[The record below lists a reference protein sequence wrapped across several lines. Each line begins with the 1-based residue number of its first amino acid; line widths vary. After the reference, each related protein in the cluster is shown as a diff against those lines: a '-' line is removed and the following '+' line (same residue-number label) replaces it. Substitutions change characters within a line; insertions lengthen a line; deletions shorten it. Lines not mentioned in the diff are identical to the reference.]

1 MESYSVEAILTATD
15 RNFSRAMRNAS
26 QAAQKADSA
35 IGKASGGT
43 SKFSTEADKA
53 SRSSRTMNVS
63 AMGILKAVGA
73 YKVASAAVGL
83 VKNSVGSA
91 IQRVDT
97 LNNSARTFENMGFGK
112 GETSKAMEAL
122 KKSIQG
128 LPTPLDAAVRGLQLL
143 SASTGDIGKS
153 QQIFEALNNGIL
165 GFGGSAEQVDNAV
178 RQLSQ
183 SFSNGKVDAETWN
196 SLIDAGMGPALNA
209 LAKTMNMTTGEMKE
223 GLSKGTVSVEQFQDS
238 LIELNKNGGGG
249 LSSLQKI
256 AQDST
261 KGISTSIANMKT
273 AVSRGVANVVT
284 GIDKALAKTD
294 LKSISNV
301 INQVGSAME
310 AGLNKLVEKIPD
322 IVNFIGQLIDKIKEF
337 APVIVPLIAWFAAFS
352 VVISIQ
358 SKINAVTKA
367 FKAWKAATE
376 GVTLAQKLLN
386 AAMAMNWVGIIIA
399 AIAALVAGFI
409 YLWNTNEDFRN
420 FWIGLWDSITE
431 AVSKAVDWIKK
442 AWDNTVKWF
451 SDTWQSIKDGANGLW
466 DGITGT
472 VQGAVDSVKNAWNS
486 ITEFFS
492 NLWNGVT
499 TTSTNTWGT
508 IVSSVTGAWEQVKA
522 VFAGFIEFLNPIFQP
537 MIEFFSGLWEQVKT
551 IFTAAWEVIKT
562 IVMGPVLLII
572 DLITGNFNQF
582 KEDFAML
589 WQTLAT
595 AIQTIVQT
603 FVNIVVGF
611 YKSFFQTVVN
621 IWNAIVD
628 GVKSL
633 WSSFTTWVV
642 DTTKTIVV
650 GIVNGWNSFKQG
662 TIDLWNATVQWIK
675 DTWNNFKQWIKTTVD
690 NLVNGVKQGWENLK
704 QGTVDIFNGLVN
716 GAKQAWQKL
725 KDSVDN
731 VVQSVRDIFDTLR
744 NIDLLDIGRTIID
757 GFVKGLKSAWEAGMK
772 FISGIGDWIREHKGP
787 IRVDRKL
794 LIPAGNA
801 IMGGLNKGL
810 NNSFKTVQ
818 NSVLGMNDFLA
829 NAINAG
835 GSVNIGAN
843 IRNANNSIGGTIAH
857 EVNLN
862 KGKQPAQINI
872 RLGKQEFKAFVE
884 DISQAQG
891 WEAATNNLY

>member
-284 GIDKALAKTD
+284 GIDKALAQTN

-301 INQVGSAME
+301 INQVGSSIE
-310 AGLNKLVEKIPD
+310 AGLNKFVEKIPG
-322 IVNFIGQLIDKIKEF
+322 IINFITRLVEVIKTL
-337 APVIVPLIAWFAAFS
+337 APVIVSAAAGFAAFS

-409 YLWNTNEDFRN
+409 YLWKTNEGFRN
-420 FWIGLWDSITE
+420 
-431 AVSKAVDWIKK
+431 AVTQI
-442 AWDNTVKWF
+442 
-451 SDTWQSIKDGANGLW
+451 WQSILDFIQPIIETISNIIQTVFGALSEWWNENQNTILSIVQTVWGVIQATFEAVVMVIQLLVTTFLAQMQSAWAVWSNVVSAIVQVAWALISNIFGGTLKNILSVVTAVINQIKLVIDTVMKVIQNVIKVILSAIKGDWKGVLDGIMGIVSAFG
-466 DGITGT
+466 DFITGT
-472 VQGAVDSVKNAWNS
+472 FDN
-486 ITEFFS
+486 
-492 NLWNGVT
+492 
-499 TTSTNTWGT
+499 
-508 IVSSVTGAWEQVKA
+508 
-522 VFAGFIEFLNPIFQP
+522 
-537 MIEFFSGLWEQVKT
+537 
-551 IFTAAWEVIKT
+551 
-562 IVMGPVLLII
+562 VMGLAK
-572 DLITGNFNQF
+572 DLIKNGIDTI
-582 KEDFAML
+582 KEIF
-589 WQTLAT
+589 
-595 AIQTIVQT
+595 
-603 FVNIVVGF
+603 
-611 YKSFFQTVVN
+611 
-621 IWNAIVD
+621 
-628 GVKSL
+628 KSL
-633 WSSFTTWVV
+633 S
-642 DTTKTIVV
+642 KI
-650 GIVNGWNSFKQG
+650 N
-662 TIDLWNATVQWIK
+662 
-675 DTWNNFKQWIKTTVD
+675 
-690 NLVNGVKQGWENLK
+690 
-704 QGTVDIFNGLVN
+704 
-716 GAKQAWQKL
+716 
-725 KDSVDN
+725 
-731 VVQSVRDIFDTLR
+731 
-744 NIDLLDIGRTIID
+744 LLDIGKAIID
-757 GFVKGLKSAWEAGMK
+757 GFVKGLKSAWEAGKK

-872 RLGKQEFKAFVE
+872 RLGKQELKAFVE
-884 DISQAQG
+884 DINQVQG
-891 WEAATNNLY
+891 WEIAKNNLF